1 MQYKNIINDWE
12 NIFDSMWIKE
22 SNIVLT
28 IVYLFYG
35 LLLFLVLYHYYFYTI
50 ALVNL

>member
-1 MQYKNIINDWE
+1 MQYKNTINDWE
-12 NIFDSMWIKE
+12 NIFDTMCYKV

-35 LLLFLVLYHYYFYTI
+35 LLLQITKRLQKYYFI
-50 ALVNL
+50 L

>member
-1 MQYKNIINDWE
+1 MQYKNTINDWE
-12 NIFDSMWIKE
+12 NIFDAMWIKA

-35 LLLFLVLYHYYFYTI
+35 LLLLLVLYHYYSYTI
-50 ALVNL
+50 ASVNL